1 MSSPLTVPP
10 LFNIPVKKIKK
21 EMESNP
27 SILEQKNKE
36 KQNEINFFTK
46 KNSAN
51 IKKNKKG

>member
-46 KNSAN
+46 KISAN